1 MSWQLFCGFH
11 IPTSD
16 PACRF
21 LWGLQLSP
29 HRLKLPPVWWTPY
42 QCRLYEFLFVQLHSL
57 AYINQFL
64 CTWIF
69 LGDENPSN
77 ESRNV
82 TSNSSLDE
90 RMQFHLS
97 GSFLGR
103 HRRCSFSASPS
114 PGVEDINIS
123 VSPFNS
129 GMAAMLKTTF
139 HAEQHLLEI
148 IEYFSCRL
156 SVYVLNGIG
165 IIYNWCCSGRPCN
178 RVMHFID
185 VEQEVTSVHSCV

>member
-114 PGVEDINIS
+114 PCVEDAIQQRH
-123 VSPFNS
+123 
-129 GMAAMLKTTF
+129 GC
-139 HAEQHLLEI
+139 HAENNV
-148 IEYFSCRL
+148 SRWAAP
-156 SVYVLNGIG
+156 IG
-165 IIYNWCCSGRPCN
+165 DN
-178 RVMHFID
+178 RVF
-185 VEQEVTSVHSCV
+185 QLQAKCLCS